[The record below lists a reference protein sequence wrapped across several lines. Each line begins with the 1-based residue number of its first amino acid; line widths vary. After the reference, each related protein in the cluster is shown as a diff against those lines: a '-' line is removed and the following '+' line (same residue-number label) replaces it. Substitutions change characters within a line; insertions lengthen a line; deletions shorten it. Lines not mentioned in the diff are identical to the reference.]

1 MELVNELINVR
12 LTFIQ
17 SYVDQRWVEV
27 LHWLTL
33 IVLKNLLLY
42 ISCFPWSQKAD
53 VRADQP
59 NKSTVDLFCHF
70 LAPLRLN
77 R

>member
-33 IVLKNLLLY
+33 IVLENFLLY
-42 ISCFPWSQKAD
+42 INCFPWS
-53 VRADQP
+53 
-59 NKSTVDLFCHF
+59 
-70 LAPLRLN
+70 
-77 R
+77 